1 MRTRTILTTTA
12 LLFPAGLAAFAGGH
26 AACAAQT
33 EADSKRERL
42 LLSAA
47 IEEVRRSPL
56 HAGTA
61 AETDELRLSETEPF
75 GTSRYQPQ
83 EAGSPEEVSFVGG
96 PVVLTYVLAEASH
109 VVGVFLLLECAF
121 GQLPSGCLMA
131 PVGALAAVAL
141 AAVASGANPGK
152 ALVASALGL
161 AGGIGAF
168 VGGMLVTE
176 EIDNANPFVS
186 ALVSG
191 LVHAG
196 ITTAVIRR
204 L

>member
-1 MRTRTILTTTA
+1 MGTRTILTTTA
-12 LLFPAGLAAFAGGH
+12 LLFPAGLAAFAGGP

-33 EADSKRERL
+33 GADSKQERL

-47 IEEVRRSPL
+47 IEEVRRSPF

-61 AETDELRLSETEPF
+61 GETNELRLRETEPS
-75 GTSRYQPQ
+75 GTGRYQPQ
-83 EAGSPEEVSFVGG
+83 EAGSPEEVPFVGG
-96 PVVLTYVLAEASH
+96 PVLFTYVLAEASH
-109 VVGVFLLLECAF
+109 FVGAYLLLGCAF

-141 AAVASGANPGK
+141 PAVASGVNPGK

-176 EIDNANPFVS
+176 EIDNANPFVA